1 MRMFKTIETRILCSL
16 TFGKNVGGTFILFC
30 KFQQHCNRTGEKSAY
45 TFLWF
50 IFCKSDIE
58 LAGIERSIVARLACP
73 FVEEKVGG
81 EALVEETVNEI
92 SNLEEHYLR
101 DPKIDFNENR
111 RIGSWRHG

>member
-1 MRMFKTIETRILCSL
+1 M
-16 TFGKNVGGTFILFC
+16 
-30 KFQQHCNRTGEKSAY
+30 
-45 TFLWF
+45 
-50 IFCKSDIE
+50 
-58 LAGIERSIVARLACP
+58 
-73 FVEEKVGG
+73 EEKVGG